1 MLDFMPIAPVPVA
14 PVPVAR
20 PSQPV
25 VPLHGPQGL
34 SRGPDGLPLFSI
46 PTPNVLAY
54 VQGVTGRAFPDP
66 ARSFDPVRWHRILRD
81 GFRHPLH
88 LNLGIPGLEEPVDP
102 IEEHAETLLAASLFD
117 WPQLPV
123 ILSGEL
129 EIAVQRALI
138 SEKALIDLRNKIR
151 VSS

>member
-1 MLDFMPIAPVPVA
+1 MIDFMPIAPVPA
-14 PVPVAR
+14 AR
-20 PSQPV
+20 PPRPIA
-25 VPLHGPQGL
+25 PLARPQSL
-34 SRGPDGLPLFSI
+34 TRGPDGLPLFSI

-54 VQGVTGRAFPDP
+54 VQTVTGRAFPDP
-66 ARSFDPVRWHRILRD
+66 ARSFDPVRWHRIIRD

-88 LNLGIPGLEEPVDP
+88 LNLGIPGLEEPGDP
-102 IEEHAETLLAASLFD
+102 IEEHSETLLAASLFD
-117 WPQLPV
+117 WPHLPV

-129 EIAVQRALI
+129 EIAVQKALI